1 MSLRRIRW
9 IGACVVAVVIATPSN
24 GVAQS
29 GLNVLITNDDGVE
42 SPALLVLADAL
53 RGAGHRVTIVAPS
66 ANRSGS
72 SMSITS
78 GGQLTITEVEG
89 AESTWHVS
97 GTPADA
103 VSVGLVYVLR
113 DDPPDLVLSGPNFG
127 QNVGANVLQSG
138 TVGAAMTAARA
149 GVPAIALS
157 VEVDL
162 REATSERRF
171 GSTMDAFPGAAA
183 FVVDVVRQLQ
193 ESGGEGLLP
202 PRAVLNVNYPAVGS
216 EEPAGVRFASVS
228 TVRGFRQT
236 YGVNE
241 TTGAIGIQAMP
252 GPVERAEDGSDVALL
267 AEDIVTVSVLGGSLD
282 MGPDAWEPLLR
293 RLVIERVP

>member
-1 MSLRRIRW
+1 MRDVRRGVKVGW
-9 IGACVVAVVIATPSN
+9 IL
-24 GVAQS
+24 S
-29 GLNVLITNDDGVE
+29 GLLALPSLASGQAGLHILVTNDDGVE
-42 SPALLVLADAL
+42 APALQVLADAL
-53 RGAGHRVTIVAPS
+53 MAAGHRVTVVAPGT
-66 ANRSGS
+66 NRSGS

-78 GGQLTITEVEG
+78 GGQLTITETEG
-89 AESTWHVS
+89 AADTWHID

-113 DDPPDLVLSGPNFG
+113 DDPPDLVVAGPNFG

-138 TVGAAMTAARA
+138 TVGAAMTASRA

-171 GSTMDAFPGAAA
+171 GSTMDAFPGAVA
-183 FVVDVVRQLQ
+183 FVVEVIRQLQ

-202 PRAVLNVNYPAVGS
+202 ARTILNVNYPAVGAD
-216 EEPAGVRFASVS
+216 EPTGVRFATVS
-228 TVRGFRQT
+228 SVRGFRQT

-241 TTGAIGIQAMP
+241 TTGAIGIQSMP
-252 GPVERAEDGSDVALL
+252 GPIERAEEGSDVSLL
-267 AEDIVTVSVLGGSLD
+267 AQDIVTVSLLGGSLD
-282 MGPDAWEPLLR
+282 LGSDAWEPLLR